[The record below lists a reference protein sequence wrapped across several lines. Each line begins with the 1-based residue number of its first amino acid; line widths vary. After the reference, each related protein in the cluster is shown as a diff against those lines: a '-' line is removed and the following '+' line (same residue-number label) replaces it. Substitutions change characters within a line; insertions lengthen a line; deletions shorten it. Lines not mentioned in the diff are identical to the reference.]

1 MVNILENKYGL
12 MKIFYVIFFFWLVIL
27 STISMSPKK
36 YGLYE
41 HWDVVKQNL
50 INHPELKIID
60 FETGVSWN
68 VVVGNENILGSLH
81 ADVEPKTI
89 KDFETAMKIWGNYS
103 WSPRAVLVY
112 MPNGK
117 VIAASMHNMPHAG
130 VEEEPYLKI
139 VNNRTNGYG
148 TGRNRDFV
156 KNNGMSGHVCLHFYG
171 SKSHRTKTEVPEHQ
185 DKVKVAANKSIYHKK
200 GLQ

>member
-1 MVNILENKYGL
+1 MVNILVNKYGL

-103 WSPRAVLVY
+103 WSPRSVLVH

-171 SKSHRTKTEVPEHQ
+171 SKSHRTKTEDPEHQ
-185 DKVKVAANKSIYHKK
+185 DKVKVAANKDI
-200 GLQ
+200 